1 MRLKGLRVLNRLA
14 LESICPSIN
23 LETSLGIT
31 HATNLARQLL
41 APNYVS
47 QFYSWLLIVD
57 MYNMLNN
64 QQQRLYI
71 NFIVVSLM
79 IEFTHIIPCY
89 FTHTGIIIKAYHYI
103 LLLGI

>member
-1 MRLKGLRVLNRLA
+1 
-14 LESICPSIN
+14 
-23 LETSLGIT
+23 
-31 HATNLARQLL
+31 
-41 APNYVS
+41 
-47 QFYSWLLIVD
+47 
-57 MYNMLNN
+57 MYIMLNN

-79 IEFTHIIPCY
+79 IEFTHIMPCY